1 MQNINELLEVV
12 SGSERKNFISRLKD
26 LFKSFGFTLN
36 FPGHSIFRMGRTS
49 KNTTMD
55 SNSIRLFLDKAYD
68 ALKTSSSKVKDLLK
82 NLSNTEQLV
91 LFSPTIKLYVI
102 LRRGRKESLFYVPTI
117 IVGKFNVNKEDMKFI
132 NVDNMAIS
140 ETIKKVDG
148 KYAVYPKRGGKRL
161 GTHPTKEKAQKQLA
175 AIEISKKMKESID
188 YGLNKVSEKKLF
200 LNRVLEFIKN
210 N

>member
-1 MQNINELLEVV
+1 VQNINELLEVV

>member
-1 MQNINELLEVV
+1 MKNINELLEVV
-12 SGSERKNFISRLKD
+12 SGGERKNFISRLKD
-26 LFKSFGFTLN
+26 LFKSIGFTLN
-36 FPGHSIFRMGRTS
+36 FPGHSIFRIGRTS

-55 SNSIRLFLDKAYD
+55 DNSIRLFLDKAYD
-68 ALKTSSSKVKDLLK
+68 ALKTSSSKVKELLN

-102 LRRGRKESLFYVPTI
+102 LRKGRKESLFYVPTI
-117 IVGKFNVNKEDMKFI
+117 IVGKFNVNKEDVKFI

-175 AIEISKKMKESID
+175 AIEISKKMRESINN
-188 YGLNKVSEKKLF
+188 GMNKVSEKRLF

>member
-36 FPGHSIFRMGRTS
+36 FPGHSIFRIGRTS

-91 LFSPTIKLYVI
+91 LFSPSIKLYVI

-175 AIEISKKMKESID
+175 AIEISKKMRESID
-188 YGLNKVSEKKLF
+188 DGLNKVSEKRLF